1 MQLEISLEEF
11 KELIKECIREVIN
24 EPKKV
29 VTKPRKEKEI
39 TNNPNEIL
47 SMNILAFLN
56 YRCDKNFT
64 ITSKTHLTW
73 INGRIFTDKDI
84 SPNQAIGIINQKA
97 DEWIGNESMEQYL
110 RPSTLFNKTKC
121 NEYLGNLKHLY
132 RYKTSEEALKCIS
145 LLQSKIL
152 TNEELSTLRVS
163 KDSIINTDS
172 NIGEFY

>member
-24 EPKKV
+24 EPKKIV
-29 VTKPRKEKEI
+29 KKQNKVKEI
-39 TNNPNEIL
+39 NYTPNEIL
-47 SMNILAFLN
+47 EVNILAFLN
-56 YRCDKNFT
+56 YRCDKSFN
-64 ITSKTHLTW
+64 IDNKTHRTW
-73 INGRIFTDKDI
+73 VNARIFTDKDV

-121 NEYLGNLKHLY
+121 NEYLGNLKPLY
-132 RYKTSEEALKCIS
+132 RFKTTGEALKCIS

-172 NIGEFY
+172 NVGEFY